1 MYSKDDMI
9 LWSMIGSMVINVG
22 KIDILAF
29 SPEYLFRIFKKSSE
43 LGINIL
49 NGNYNEAL
57 EVINILKDGAEKEKI
72 KIFFSDFKMLKN
84 LRKQIEEEKKIMDK
98 DNIKFIT
105 YFCSNYPQRLRL
117 CKIPPFVLYYK
128 GEEIDASSLNNSIC
142 IVGTRKPEGR
152 NIEEFTEEVIKNMR
166 RELKYNISGLA
177 IGCDFIGHKITLKY
191 NIKNI
196 AILGQGLGSEIY
208 PKEHL
213 SLANEIL
220 DNGGTILSE
229 IPPSLKVRGIYLLQR
244 NRIQAYLTEELL
256 ILETGKKGG
265 TITTLKVAFSEKKRV
280 YIRNIKINQTIF
292 NMKNISKV
300 TFISSYSDIN
310 LIKILTSKPNTLFT
324 FEFS

>member
-9 LWSMIGSMVINVG
+9 LWSMISSMVVNIG
-22 KIDILAF
+22 KIEILAF

-49 NGNYNEAL
+49 KGNYKEVL
-57 EVINILKDGAEKEKI
+57 EVINILKDGTEKEKI

-84 LRKQIEEEKKIMDK
+84 LRKQIDEEKKIMAKND
-98 DNIKFIT
+98 IKFIT
-105 YFCSNYPQRLRL
+105 YFCYNYPQKLRAS
-117 CKIPPFVLYYK
+117 KIPPFVLYYK
-128 GEEIDASSLNNSIC
+128 GEEIDEKNLDNSIC
-142 IVGTRKPEGR
+142 IVGTRKPEGK
-152 NIEEFTEEVIKNMR
+152 NIEEFTEEIIKNMKGD
-166 RELKYNISGLA
+166 LKYNISGLA
-177 IGCDFIGHKITLKY
+177 VGCDCIGHKVSLKY

-213 SLANEIL
+213 NLANEIL
-220 DNGGTILSE
+220 NKGGTIISE
-229 IPPSLKVRGIYLLQR
+229 IPPSLKVKGIYLLQR

-265 TITTLKVAFSEKKRV
+265 TVTTLKVAFSEKKRV

>member
-9 LWSMIGSMVINVG
+9 LWSMIGSMVVNVG

-57 EVINILKDGAEKEKI
+57 EVINMLKEGVEKEKI

-84 LRKQIEEEKKIMDK
+84 LRKQIEEEKKIMVK
-98 DNIKFIT
+98 DNINFIT
-105 YFCSNYPQRLRL
+105 YFCLNYPKRLKL

-128 GEEIDASSLNNSIC
+128 GEKIDISDLDNSIC
-142 IVGTRKPEGR
+142 IVGTRKPEGK
-152 NIEEFTEEVIKNMR
+152 NIEEFTEDIIKHMKGD
-166 RELKYNISGLA
+166 LKYNISGLA
-177 IGCDFIGHKITLKY
+177 VGCDFIGHKITLKY

-220 DNGGTILSE
+220 NNGGTILSE
-229 IPPSLKVRGIYLLQR
+229 IPPSLKVKGIYLLQR

-265 TITTLKVAFSEKKRV
+265 TITTLKVAFSEKKRI

-292 NMKNISKV
+292 NMKNIAKV
-300 TFISSYSDIN
+300 TFISSYSDIS